1 MAVELQHTNMDVW
14 MDNVF
19 DDADGSPTLTFRA
32 RSRETLG
39 TTNLE
44 AFVEE
49 TEEDF
54 AGEAGLRMVDR
65 EKGKSASSTE
75 SRGSSRGSASS
86 LGSKQNG
93 AAQVGKSKSVC
104 ECTSY
109 SECID
114 LYR

>member
-1 MAVELQHTNMDVW
+1 MTVDLQHNNMDAW

-32 RSRETLG
+32 RSKETLG
-39 TTNLE
+39 VTNLE

-54 AGEAGLRMVDR
+54 AGEAGDR
-65 EKGKSASSTE
+65 EKGKSASSTQ
-75 SRGSSRGSASS
+75 SRESSRGSASS

-93 AAQVGKSKSVC
+93 AAQVGKC
-104 ECTSY
+104 C
-109 SECID
+109 
-114 LYR
+114 